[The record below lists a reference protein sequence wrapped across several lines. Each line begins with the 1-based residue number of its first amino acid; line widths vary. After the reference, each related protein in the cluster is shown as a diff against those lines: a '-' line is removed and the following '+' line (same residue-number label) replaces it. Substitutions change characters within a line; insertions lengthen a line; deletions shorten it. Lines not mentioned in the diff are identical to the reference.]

1 MNACGSGDL
10 CPSVPQS
17 LVLSGCWWLEPV
29 VNNSERPALVA
40 DHGALITRRSLAVAV
55 GALAR
60 LLVREGVVRT
70 DRLAVVMAPGVDLAI
85 CLLAGMGVAAVAP
98 LVPSSPLGIVLD
110 DLRRLRATHV
120 LVDGDPPPAV
130 LEAAQ
135 ELGLPL
141 LHLDPLA
148 SPAQPAARLTVP
160 AAADLALLL
169 QTSGTT
175 SRPKVVPLSH
185 ANLLASARSVAR
197 SWPSGLETAAWRRC
211 PCFISMES
219 WLRCWPLW
227 CPAGA

>member
-1 MNACGSGDL
+1 MPGW
-10 CPSVPQS
+10 
-17 LVLSGCWWLEPV
+17 WWLEPDV
-29 VNNSERPALVA
+29 CKPERPALFA
-40 DHGALITRRSLAVAV
+40 DNRDMFTRRSLAAAV
-55 GALAR
+55 GALAA
-60 LLVREGVVRT
+60 LLFREGVVRT

-148 SPAQPAARLTVP
+148 SAAEPVVRLTDPAAT
-160 AAADLALLL
+160 DLALLL

-185 ANLLASARSVAR
+185 ANLLASARSVVEILALGPGDR
-197 SWPSGLETAAWRRC
+197 SLAA
-211 PCFISMES
+211 M
-219 WLRCWPLW
+219 PLFHIHGIVASL
-227 CPAGA
+227 PG

>member
-1 MNACGSGDL
+1 M
-10 CPSVPQS
+10 
-17 LVLSGCWWLEPV
+17 VLPGWWWLESD
-29 VNNSERPALVA
+29 VNEPERPALVA

-55 GALAR
+55 GALAG
-60 LLVREGVVRT
+60 LLVREGVVRS
-70 DRLAVVMAPGVDLAI
+70 DRLAVVMAPGVDLAV

-120 LVDGDPPPAV
+120 VVDGDPPPAV

-148 SPAQPAARLTVP
+148 SAAEPATLLTAPAAT
-160 AAADLALLL
+160 DLALLL

-185 ANLLASARSVAR
+185 ANLLASARSVAEVLALGPGDR
-197 SWPSGLETAAWRRC
+197 SLAA
-211 PCFISMES
+211 M
-219 WLRCWPLW
+219 PLFHIH
-227 CPAGA
+227 